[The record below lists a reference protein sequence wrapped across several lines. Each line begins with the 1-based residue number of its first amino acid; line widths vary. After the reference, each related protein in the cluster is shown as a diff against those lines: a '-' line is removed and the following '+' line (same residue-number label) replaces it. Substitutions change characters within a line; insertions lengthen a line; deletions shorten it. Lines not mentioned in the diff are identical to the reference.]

1 VAIEITELTELAF
14 EGGAPLT
21 TTPVVGAP
29 SRSLTA
35 VLTPTAEPV
44 REGEIRV
51 TVLGSGDPFVK
62 SSQASASLLIE
73 VGNPDRDLF
82 FFDLGSG
89 ALANYNGLGLP
100 VTATTKV
107 FLTHLHADHVGDMPT
122 LVWSLA
128 KAGRRDPVEV
138 WGPAG
143 ETPELGTRSYTEHLR
158 AAHAWDMQSL
168 RGHPG
173 QSGAHTEVTEVPWD
187 RTAMVYDR
195 NGVRVSSFPV
205 IHILNGSVGYRLDFN
220 GRSVV
225 FSGDTRP
232 CRPLVD
238 ACDGADLLV
247 HETFPSPAV
256 FAQKAGVPVGFAE
269 QVVNGAHT
277 SPTMAGKVFA
287 RAGARMSVMWHL
299 AVDHQVVGPAYG
311 DMRTQYEG
319 PVTIAQDLTTF
330 DISADAIITRQSTI
344 DPAAW
349 PVLGPTKVTGP
360 PMAPVPEP
368 PAWWAEALLT
378 D

>member
-1 VAIEITELTELAF
+1 
-14 EGGAPLT
+14 
-21 TTPVVGAP
+21 
-29 SRSLTA
+29 
-35 VLTPTAEPV
+35 
-44 REGEIRV
+44 
-51 TVLGSGDPFVK
+51 
-62 SSQASASLLIE
+62 
-73 VGNPDRDLF
+73 
-82 FFDLGSG
+82 
-89 ALANYNGLGLP
+89 
-100 VTATTKV
+100 
-107 FLTHLHADHVGDMPT
+107 M
-122 LVWSLA
+122 
-128 KAGRRDPVEV
+128 
-138 WGPAG
+138 
-143 ETPELGTRSYTEHLR
+143 
-158 AAHAWDMQSL
+158 
-168 RGHPG
+168 
-173 QSGAHTEVTEVPWD
+173 
-187 RTAMVYDR
+187 
-195 NGVRVSSFPV
+195 
-205 IHILNGSVGYRLDFN
+205 
-220 GRSVV
+220 V

-287 RAGARMSVMWHL
+287 RAGARMSAMWHL
-299 AVDHQVVGPAYG
+299 AVDHQVVGPAYA